1 MSHEN
6 VEIVRRLIQAF
17 NDRDDQAVTSLL
29 DDEAEFESLTLQT
42 YKGKA
47 GLLEY
52 RRNLDEAWSE
62 RRLEADRCR
71 PGAPERGAPLQRVGG
86 RRRGSDLAV
95 SQDIA
100 IIWTLRDGRVVRG
113 KAFRY

>member
-1 MSHEN
+1 MSREN

-17 NDRDDQAVTSLL
+17 NNRDDQAVTSLL

-62 RRLEADRCR
+62 WRLEADRFLPPPPRLACGYDPR
-71 PGAPERGAPLQRVGG
+71 RAGPRGAWPWTCGG
-86 RRRGSDLAV
+86 NHVRLNRGWNRRL
-95 SQDIA
+95 
-100 IIWTLRDGRVVRG
+100 
-113 KAFRY
+113 